1 MAVDNF
7 IPEIWHAQ
15 LLDNLKNALVF
26 GNPNFFNR
34 NYTGDISSFGDTVHI
49 NSIGAVTVTDYVKN
63 IDHAAPEQLSDSQMT
78 LVVDQAKM
86 FNFQID
92 DVDAAQTRPNLQSA
106 AMFEA
111 GFALANVA
119 DQFLSNL
126 LNIGVPTANTL
137 PTSAFILA
145 TNPGALYNSLVDAGV
160 VLDANNAPAEGRWA
174 VASPKVY
181 GALLKDPRFVSFGTD
196 QNRAVISSRN
206 VGTIAGF
213 TVMQSNTVPASGA
226 SNPQVLIGHNIAATY
241 AEQISELRAYRPEK
255 RFADAVKGLHVYGGK
270 IIRPELTVK
279 FDVTFA

>member
-111 GFALANVA
+111 GF
-119 DQFLSNL
+119 
-126 LNIGVPTANTL
+126 
-137 PTSAFILA
+137 
-145 TNPGALYNSLVDAGV
+145 
-160 VLDANNAPAEGRWA
+160 
-174 VASPKVY
+174 
-181 GALLKDPRFVSFGTD
+181 
-196 QNRAVISSRN
+196 
-206 VGTIAGF
+206 
-213 TVMQSNTVPASGA
+213 
-226 SNPQVLIGHNIAATY
+226 
-241 AEQISELRAYRPEK
+241 
-255 RFADAVKGLHVYGGK
+255 
-270 IIRPELTVK
+270 
-279 FDVTFA
+279 